1 MRRVIVNSTP
11 LIALC
16 NADLLNILKE
26 IYGSIIIPK
35 AVFDEVTAK
44 KDSACL
50 QIKQNLDWITV
61 ETITNIEDR
70 KMYKA
75 KLHAGEVDV
84 MILAQADPKADLV
97 IIDDNAAKKT
107 AKYLGLTVTGT
118 LGVLIK
124 AKQSGII
131 SSVKNAITK
140 IQSNGFYINENIIKI
155 AFFDVDGTLLRL
167 GHKELSENTAAAL
180 RQLHQN
186 GIILC
191 MATGRSYTGVPH
203 FDGIDFDVLLTFN
216 GSFVTKGNDIIFKNP
231 INEHDKYQIISNLK
245 QMNRA
250 IAISN
255 EHMIVTNGT
264 DPDLAQYFAFGSE
277 KLKIADNFDEISKTD
292 IYQIMCSCQKDE
304 HSQILSGAP
313 HSQITAWWDKAVDII
328 PLNSGKGNAVAAVL
342 RHYGFSKDEAI
353 AFGDGH
359 NDIEMLEAV
368 GMGIAMGNAKDEVKA
383 KADFVC
389 QSVEDDGIYH
399 YCIENKLIF

>member
-1 MRRVIVNSTP
+1 M
-11 LIALC
+11 
-16 NADLLNILKE
+16 
-26 IYGSIIIPK
+26 
-35 AVFDEVTAK
+35 
-44 KDSACL
+44 
-50 QIKQNLDWITV
+50 
-61 ETITNIEDR
+61 
-70 KMYKA
+70 
-75 KLHAGEVDV
+75 
-84 MILAQADPKADLV
+84 
-97 IIDDNAAKKT
+97 
-107 AKYLGLTVTGT
+107 
-118 LGVLIK
+118 
-124 AKQSGII
+124 
-131 SSVKNAITK
+131 
-140 IQSNGFYINENIIKI
+140 IKI

-167 GHKELSENTAAAL
+167 GHKELSENTAATL

-186 GIILC
+186 SIILC

-216 GSFVTKGNDIIFKNP
+216 GSFVTKSNDIIFKNP
-231 INEHDKYQIISNLK
+231 INEHDKYKIISNLK

-264 DPDLAQYFAFGSE
+264 DPDLEQYFAFGSE

-292 IYQIMCSCQKDE
+292 IYQIMCSCKKDE

-328 PLNSGKGNAVAAVL
+328 PLNSGKGNAVATVL

-368 GMGIAMGNAKDEVKA
+368 GTGVAMGNAKDEVKA

-389 QSVEDDGIYH
+389 KSVEDDGIYH
-399 YCIENKLIF
+399 YCIENRLIF

>member
-1 MRRVIVNSTP
+1 M
-11 LIALC
+11 
-16 NADLLNILKE
+16 
-26 IYGSIIIPK
+26 
-35 AVFDEVTAK
+35 
-44 KDSACL
+44 
-50 QIKQNLDWITV
+50 
-61 ETITNIEDR
+61 
-70 KMYKA
+70 
-75 KLHAGEVDV
+75 
-84 MILAQADPKADLV
+84 
-97 IIDDNAAKKT
+97 
-107 AKYLGLTVTGT
+107 
-118 LGVLIK
+118 
-124 AKQSGII
+124 
-131 SSVKNAITK
+131 
-140 IQSNGFYINENIIKI
+140 IKI

-167 GHKELSENTAAAL
+167 GHKELSANTAAAL

-216 GSFVTKGNDIIFKNP
+216 GSFVTAGNDIIFRNP

-264 DPDLAQYFAFGSE
+264 DPNLEQYFAFGSE
-277 KLKIADNFDEISKTD
+277 KLKIADNFDEISRTD
-292 IYQIMCSCQKDE
+292 IYQIMCSCKKDE

-368 GMGIAMGNAKDEVKA
+368 GIGVAMGNAKDEVKA

-389 QSVEDDGIYH
+389 QSVENDGIYH
-399 YCIENKLIF
+399 YCVENKLIF

>member
-1 MRRVIVNSTP
+1 M
-11 LIALC
+11 
-16 NADLLNILKE
+16 
-26 IYGSIIIPK
+26 
-35 AVFDEVTAK
+35 
-44 KDSACL
+44 
-50 QIKQNLDWITV
+50 
-61 ETITNIEDR
+61 
-70 KMYKA
+70 
-75 KLHAGEVDV
+75 
-84 MILAQADPKADLV
+84 
-97 IIDDNAAKKT
+97 
-107 AKYLGLTVTGT
+107 
-118 LGVLIK
+118 
-124 AKQSGII
+124 
-131 SSVKNAITK
+131 
-140 IQSNGFYINENIIKI
+140 IKI

-167 GHKELSENTAAAL
+167 GHKELSANTAAAL

-191 MATGRSYTGVPH
+191 MATGRCYTGVPH

-255 EHMIVTNGT
+255 KHMIVTNGT
-264 DPDLAQYFAFGSE
+264 DPDLEQYFAFGSE
-277 KLKIADNFDEISKTD
+277 KLKIADNFDEISRTD
-292 IYQIMCSCQKDE
+292 IYQIMCSCKKDE

-313 HSQITAWWDKAVDII
+313 HSQITAWWDKAADII

-353 AFGDGH
+353 AFCDGH

-368 GMGIAMGNAKDEVKA
+368 GMGVAMGNAKDEVKA

-389 QSVEDDGIYH
+389 KSVEDDGIYH
-399 YCIENKLIF
+399 YCVENKLIF